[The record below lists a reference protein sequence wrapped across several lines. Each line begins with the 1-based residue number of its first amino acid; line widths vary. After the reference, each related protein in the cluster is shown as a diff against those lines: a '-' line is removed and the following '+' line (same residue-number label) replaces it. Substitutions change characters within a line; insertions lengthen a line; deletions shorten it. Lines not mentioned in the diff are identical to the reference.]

1 MKSDIL
7 YWLWY
12 SRVRGLTIEVK
23 LKLLEHVASPE
34 YLFKGADKNLPDYI
48 APEIKRTLKEQATL
62 ANLER
67 YVRIAERQDYQI
79 TTYFDYEYPE
89 MLTQIDKP
97 PLVLFYKGNLDCL
110 KRRCIAVVGT
120 RRASEKG
127 LYHARSFSREFAG
140 NGFTVVS
147 GLARGID
154 SAAHIGAM
162 STGVTCAVLGCGV
175 DVVYPPENR
184 EIYEAICQE
193 GAVIS
198 EYLPGVQ
205 PRKWHFPQRNRIIS
219 GLSESVVLIEAPERS
234 GALNTINHAVEQ
246 NRDVYVLSD
255 RLEAYECAGNRMLL
269 EEGAVPV
276 TTPYDI
282 IESDSFTAYDGVQSL
297 KKPREENIKE
307 DKKEYHSFSE
317 PEAKLMKA
325 IRKGKKQFDEI
336 ILESGLKASEAGY
349 LLTMLEFKG
358 IIRQMPGKVYE
369 ER

>member
-1 MKSDIL
+1 M
-7 YWLWY
+7 
-12 SRVRGLTIEVK
+12 
-23 LKLLEHVASPE
+23 
-34 YLFKGADKNLPDYI
+34 
-48 APEIKRTLKEQATL
+48 
-62 ANLER
+62 
-67 YVRIAERQDYQI
+67 
-79 TTYFDYEYPE
+79 
-89 MLTQIDKP
+89 
-97 PLVLFYKGNLDCL
+97 
-110 KRRCIAVVGT
+110 
-120 RRASEKG
+120 
-127 LYHARSFSREFAG
+127 
-140 NGFTVVS
+140 
-147 GLARGID
+147 
-154 SAAHIGAM
+154 
-162 STGVTCAVLGCGV
+162 
-175 DVVYPPENR
+175 
-184 EIYEAICQE
+184 
-193 GAVIS
+193 
-198 EYLPGVQ
+198 
-205 PRKWHFPQRNRIIS
+205 
-219 GLSESVVLIEAPERS
+219 
-234 GALNTINHAVEQ
+234 
-246 NRDVYVLSD
+246 LSD